1 MEQRPATAREVKTHV
16 NSPYDGMEEML
27 DLHEKW
33 DAEHAEEDGE
43 EEEEVL
49 ISGQVSDEEI

>member
-1 MEQRPATAREVKTHV
+1 
-16 NSPYDGMEEML
+16 MEEML